1 MQFET
6 LLRNLRN
13 QNVLHIVKSKKFIL
27 QVVYQDIR
35 MEAAKMNSNTF
46 LNAILEWPLSIFKLL
61 NQLSTFD

>member
-27 QVVYQDIR
+27 QVVCQDIR